1 MLDVL
6 LSLVQIT
13 SHDASKAF
21 VEKVEANDKTF
32 SSYAVSDYSTALHLP
47 T

>member
-6 LSLVQIT
+6 LSPVQIT
-13 SHDASKAF
+13 SHDASKTF
-21 VEKVEANDKTF
+21 IEKVGANDKTF
-32 SSYAVSDYSTALHLP
+32 SSYAVSDYSVVLHIP